1 MEEKELKEL
10 KTEPSKNLKV
20 VLNLVD
26 SLIAGQR
33 FGEMDSKKQI
43 YLMSCQTKIREMQ
56 EGYFDEAGIAF
67 IFDIVNSLSE
77 KLSAAKGE
85 LMDINKKLERGI
97 DDEHV
102 Q

>member
-43 YLMSCQTKIREMQ
+43 YLMSCQTKVREMS
-56 EGYFDEAGIAF
+56 EGHFDETGITF
-67 IFDIVNSLSE
+67 IYDIINSLSH
-77 KLSAAKGE
+77 KLAEARDE
-85 LMDINKKLERGI
+85 LLSINKRLEESER
-97 DDEHV
+97 
-102 Q
+102 